1 MRCLIMEK
9 LTKVE
14 KMLIKS
20 LVIDEKN
27 RLELNN
33 AKIESRSV
41 KTGSDLL
48 TYAENQSFI
57 NEYNKILRKL
67 DR

>member
-1 MRCLIMEK
+1 MEK

-20 LVIDEKN
+20 LIIDEKN
-27 RLELNN
+27 KLELNN
-33 AKIESRSV
+33 AKIESRSI

-57 NEYNKILRKL
+57 KEYNKILSKL
-67 DR
+67 DS

>member
-1 MRCLIMEK
+1 MEK

-20 LVIDEKN
+20 LIIDEKN
-27 RLELNN
+27 KLELNN
-33 AKIESRSV
+33 VKIESRSI

-57 NEYNKILRKL
+57 KEYNKILSKL
-67 DR
+67 DN

>member
-1 MRCLIMEK
+1 MEK
-9 LTKVE
+9 LTKIE

-20 LVIDEKN
+20 LIIDEKN
-27 RLELNN
+27 KLELNN

-57 NEYNKILRKL
+57 KEYNKILSKL
-67 DR
+67 DS

>member
-1 MRCLIMEK
+1 MEK
-9 LTKVE
+9 FTKVE

-20 LVIDEKN
+20 LIIDEKN
-27 RLELNN
+27 KLELNN

-57 NEYNKILRKL
+57 KEYNRILSKL
-67 DR
+67 DS

>member
-1 MRCLIMEK
+1 MEK

-20 LVIDEKN
+20 LIIDEKN
-27 RLELNN
+27 KLELNN

-57 NEYNKILRKL
+57 KEYNRILSKL
-67 DR
+67 DS

>member
-1 MRCLIMEK
+1 MEK

-57 NEYNKILRKL
+57 KEYNRILSKL
-67 DR
+67 DS

>member
-1 MRCLIMEK
+1 MEK

-20 LVIDEKN
+20 LIIEEKN
-27 RLELNN
+27 KLELNN

-57 NEYNKILRKL
+57 KEYNKILSKL
-67 DR
+67 DN

>member
-1 MRCLIMEK
+1 MEK

-20 LVIDEKN
+20 LIIEEKN
-27 RLELNN
+27 KLEFNN

-57 NEYNKILRKL
+57 KEYNKILSKL
-67 DR
+67 DS

>member
-1 MRCLIMEK
+1 MEK

-20 LVIDEKN
+20 LVISEKN
-27 RLELNN
+27 KLELNN

-57 NEYNKILRKL
+57 KEYNKILSKL
-67 DR
+67 DS

>member
-1 MRCLIMEK
+1 MEK

-27 RLELNN
+27 KLELNN
-33 AKIESRSV
+33 AKIESRKV
-41 KTGSDLL
+41 KTGSDLI
-48 TYAENQSFI
+48 TFAQNQSFI
-57 NEYNKILRKL
+57 EEYNKILSKL
-67 DR
+67 DS

>member
-1 MRCLIMEK
+1 MEK
-9 LTKVE
+9 FTKVE

-20 LVIDEKN
+20 LIIDEKN
-27 RLELNN
+27 KLELNN
-33 AKIESRSV
+33 VKIESRSV

-57 NEYNKILRKL
+57 KEYNRILSKL
-67 DR
+67 DS

>member
-1 MRCLIMEK
+1 MEK

-20 LVIDEKN
+20 LIIDEKN
-27 RLELNN
+27 KLELNN
-33 AKIESRSV
+33 AKIESRSI

-57 NEYNKILRKL
+57 KEYNKILSKL
-67 DR
+67 DN

>member
-1 MRCLIMEK
+1 MEK

-20 LVIDEKN
+20 LVISERNK
-27 RLELNN
+27 LELNN

-57 NEYNKILRKL
+57 KEYNKILSKL
-67 DR
+67 DG